1 MGECPISAARCALSA
16 TITTSCRQTFP
27 DKPIVIGEAGWPS
40 EGRTRGIG
48 PGLARQRGLF
58 RPRLRPA
65 RAWTRATTIICW
77 KPIDQPWKNAGEGA
91 VGAYWGLFDATG
103 HPKFAFTGLLR
114 SFPEWRGYAL
124 LAAVSEPVAGA
135 SDPGAHAAV
144 RQTGYLVMGGLIALV
159 STGLL
164 ALIDATAL
172 EYIDPTDIVAMI
184 AMSPLVLLAC
194 AIILTEGIETGGH
207 RCGGWIAAFVRA
219 AIPEKSPR
227 VSIHV
232 PTYNEPPQM
241 VIETLNALA
250 RLDYDN
256 YEVIVLDNNTPI
268 PRCGGRWKRI
278 ARRWAP
284 RFRFFHFDNVKGFK
298 AGALNRALALTDPAA
313 THIAVIDSD
322 YQVEPFW
329 LRRAMPLFRVAR
341 HRAGAGAA
349 GLSRR
354 RRQSLQGDGL

>member
-1 MGECPISAARCALSA
+1 MR
-16 TITTSCRQTFP
+16 
-27 DKPIVIGEAGWPS
+27 
-40 EGRTRGIG
+40 
-48 PGLARQRGLF
+48 
-58 RPRLRPA
+58 
-65 RAWTRATTIICW
+65 
-77 KPIDQPWKNAGEGA
+77 
-91 VGAYWGLFDATG
+91 
-103 HPKFAFTGLLR
+103 
-114 SFPEWRGYAL
+114 L
-124 LAAVSEPVAGA
+124 LAAVLSLSLGLLILGRMPK
-135 SDPGAHAAV
+135 V

-172 EYIDPTDIVAMI
+172 EYIDPTDIAAMI

-194 AIILTEGIETGGH
+194 AIILTEGIELAASA
-207 RCGGWIAAFVRA
+207 CGGWIGAWCAA

-256 YEVIVLDNNTPI
+256 YEVIVLDNNTPD
-268 PRCGGRWKRI
+268 PEVWRPVEAHCRNCW
-278 ARRWAP
+278 ARA
-284 RFRFFHFDNVKGFK
+284 FRFFHFDNVKGFK

-313 THIAVIDSD
+313 THVAVIDSD

-329 LRRAMPLFRVAR
+329 LRRAMPYLRLAR
-341 HRAGAGAA
+341 RSRWCRGRRIIATPTKTSSRPWPMRNIAA
-349 GLSRR
+349 S
-354 RRQSLQGDGL
+354 SISAWWSATSTTPSSSTAP